1 MSPPKPKPDK
11 PSSPRPKT
19 PKITPTNSK
28 NGAPTTSPTKSAP
41 APGATTPKS
50 MPTPTSSG
58 LSQQKRKPELKKPEP
73 SLLGDFLLGRP
84 SPQRVAAQR
93 SASKRRKTMSMD
105 AQNVR
110 EELRQE
116 MRAAAVR
123 KLQQPGGVRDRVKA
137 WQKASQA
144 AVKAEG
150 LPIPVAEDA
159 PSEPTEFAVNLS
171 GDDVDEEDRMRIK
184 WRQKPKKKNPK
195 IVTAEPKTST
205 GSDST
210 AKEKKK
216 VPGKSTDDRPDVIIK
231 EARPRPELPKKRII
245 SDDHW
250 MKKQQQKGKGHAKPP
265 VPEAGQPIPKDF
277 LKRTAQN
284 PSVQKKIKDWA
295 QRVELPPPPPPVT
308 KRPTVKKYRHAKTG
322 ETVTVEEEESDEHHR
337 GALSEP
343 DMPRR
348 KRSSS
353 GERRRAS
360 PKPRTAHRPPDDEN
374 RVRPLQARRSNDDGI
389 RVRTVKPAR
398 SLPDDGIRVRPGPPV
413 SAESSS
419 RSTSTSSP
427 SSSSG
432 RTPSERSGSRT
443 PPRRASPPPRRASTP
458 PRKASTPKPRARS
471 EHSAASDDVIE
482 VIVEP
487 ESEAS
492 STSRSPSPP
501 PKRRLRSP
509 PPPKRKGPRRR
520 GSRGGVR
527 RKPKPR
533 SPSSPTTA
541 TQTETTTDGR
551 RPGADKPRPAPKNH
565 ESSGDDSD
573 RRPPTAA
580 GIDGLAEIPFGFSAF
595 SELELPLRGN
605 PEGAHVRQSA
615 RPKPKPQRTDSLKL
629 VPNVLRKV
637 VSGAMEKMQE
647 MAHEMA
653 EPPRPPPTGN
663 KPARIE
669 SWLNNTVDPFV
680 EGMPNL
686 PSVVAPEPLRVSTAE
701 RNSKEKLV
709 DRGLPAHRERAP
721 ERNSKERLVDR
732 DSRNSKE
739 KLVDREL
746 PTHRERTPEVSK
758 RASVEQPRRK
768 ERPHTPPTHEEPRK
782 SSARSDDSDVTP
794 KKRKSPT
801 TTPDSAAVRKRRST
815 PRSPTLPRRSSGP
828 VKKPFRDVLK
838 EAFKGES
845 SAHKIAPMV
854 YPSCETDVESEP
866 ETEDGSESRRSPPQQ
881 RSPDSYK
888 RRSASP
894 DRPPTAD
901 SYSSSEPSTRGP
913 PRRRRPTSGAHD
925 LSTILS
931 EDSREDQE
939 PHGKKDT
946 DSVSTVSQ
954 STVTQTPEEAFGQP
968 TPLTREASQQSQNSQ
983 RSRKSGSLKRRL
995 TKHSDLVS
1003 VLSLPD
1009 DGQIIPPSR
1018 SRSIKASRSLHRKPS
1033 KANDSRVK
1041 DLLEEFADDEHF
1053 YHRELKTLVDGV
1065 VPVLLNEFVHGDD
1078 ADDADRKTD
1087 SMAKAVVNMGVALE
1101 KLWTYHK
1108 RAPLHDIRR
1117 LLEWLEAVSP
1127 VYNNYLDV
1135 WRLGFQ
1141 DLIVNLAP
1149 PSGRIDEN
1157 DSLLNALPR
1166 NEAGDV
1172 LSYNGERVDV
1182 AYLLKRPL
1190 IRIKWMYKF
1199 LRAAVMVIKTPETED
1214 LLKLYGNL
1222 QEKARTR
1229 HREEFAR
1236 MTDED
1241 ANNTDTT
1248 RIRDLRTLRPLDNVR
1263 IDQTRQ
1269 VAAKD
1274 SFEMDLD
1281 HSSGQRLECQIEL
1294 MHRDRVNVPSDMGDI
1309 LIRDISNKAKPWL
1322 LFPPVPRQYISAR
1335 KGDSPRSMIVMIRG
1349 RHNGDEWYEL
1359 IKLSTTEEIQI
1370 TDWLGILGSDPMP
1383 PLSRP
1388 KPRMSMSLIQ
1398 VSSPKADDLDVPI
1411 GEPSIIGASD
1421 DESKTPSRYHKRQ
1434 ASAPVTSYPAPNKHI
1449 PYSESVDIFRSQP
1462 LTPDYGIEPVP
1473 IPKPLN
1479 IKGSAPVQPPVE
1491 LAPTARV
1498 KRRTS
1503 SPLKHEYH
1511 PSDTDSET
1519 EDSALSDSESSSSS
1533 SDELDE
1539 NDVPDTIPGYSIKQP
1554 LPQIVEESVVSD
1566 NTIAPLDS
1574 ASQVGAPH
1582 SGQQTP
1588 RERPVQRF
1596 VASVSYWSNRKGI
1609 WREINT
1615 EPSQILVFPGSM
1627 EVHMLHE
1634 NPGNKQAYPLQ
1645 TSGTSEVD
1653 MANREAGGIV
1663 PLICLILTPVVM
1675 IRRSTALDLEVRSR
1689 VSPESRLSS
1698 IDSGMFRFR
1707 AASQDE
1713 AKALYEAVH
1722 RSRLNNARYIQL
1734 AEEARVR
1741 SFGQQVYNDS
1751 RAGSADGTE
1760 TSSRRRGIFGRKNS
1774 YRASTRAPSQHSST
1788 TTSVSAT
1795 SFLRRLLGGE
1805 NKSFNIGR
1813 STVDKQSRPGSI
1825 AGSGTPGGSGSLYS
1839 SGYSSSPG
1847 NDSSTPPRSASASV
1861 SGSGSHSPSRWS
1873 TGLAK
1878 PFTPGQPLEIR
1889 CHLNVQSNRWADR
1902 GDCILHISRPPPG
1915 VRQELSLYHGLEKRI
1930 IVTHATKKVS
1940 DKPLILLDA
1949 VLGSKSFSM
1958 LGTKG
1963 IMCSVWENLRDE
1975 EGNVG
1980 LAPRTGTVAGKVT
1993 KWCFQCKSVQQANWI
2008 FGIVTSEV
2016 EGLML

>member
-11 PSSPRPKT
+11 SPSPRPKT

-28 NGAPTTSPTKSAP
+28 NGAPTTSPTKSAT

-50 MPTPTSSG
+50 VPTPTNSG
-58 LSQQKRKPELKKPEP
+58 LSQQKKKPELKKPELKKPEP

-93 SASKRRKTMSMD
+93 SASIKRRKTMSMD

-159 PSEPTEFAVNLS
+159 GSEPTEFAVNLS

-184 WRQKPKKKNPK
+184 WRQKPKKKKPK
-195 IVTAEPKTST
+195 IETVEPKGAS

-216 VPGKSTDDRPDVIIK
+216 VPGKLADDRPDVIVK
-231 EARPRPELPKKRII
+231 EARPRPGLPKKRII

-250 MKKQQQKGKGHAKPP
+250 MKKQQKGKGPAQNPI
-265 VPEAGQPIPKDF
+265 PEAGQPIPKDF

-284 PSVQKKIKDWA
+284 PSVQKKIRDWA

-322 ETVTVEEEESDEHHR
+322 ETVTVEEEEDDDHHR

-360 PKPRTAHRPPDDEN
+360 PKPRTQQRP
-374 RVRPLQARRSNDDGI
+374 
-389 RVRTVKPAR
+389 
-398 SLPDDGIRVRPGPPV
+398 PDDGIRRTVISEEPES
-413 SAESSS
+413 SAEEKAKK
-419 RSTSTSSP
+419 
-427 SSSSG
+427 SSSSK
-432 RTPSERSGSRT
+432 E
-443 PPRRASPPPRRASTP
+443 
-458 PRKASTPKPRARS
+458 
-471 EHSAASDDVIE
+471 E
-482 VIVEP
+482 V
-487 ESEAS
+487 A
-492 STSRSPSPP
+492 
-501 PKRRLRSP
+501 K
-509 PPPKRKGPRRR
+509 KKGFPWN
-520 GSRGGVR
+520 GV
-527 RKPKPR
+527 
-533 SPSSPTTA
+533 
-541 TQTETTTDGR
+541 
-551 RPGADKPRPAPKNH
+551 
-565 ESSGDDSD
+565 SSGEDSD

-580 GIDGLAEIPFGFSAF
+580 GIDDLAEIPFGFSAF
-595 SELELPLRGN
+595 SELDLPLRGN
-605 PEGAHVRQSA
+605 PGGTHARQSA
-615 RPKPKPQRTDSLKL
+615 KPKPRPQRNDSLKL
-629 VPNVLRKV
+629 VPNVLKKV
-637 VSGAMEKMQE
+637 MTGAMEKMQ
-647 MAHEMA
+647 EMA

-686 PSVVAPEPLRVSTAE
+686 PPVVAPEPLRVST
-701 RNSKEKLV
+701 
-709 DRGLPAHRERAP
+709 P

-739 KLVDREL
+739 KLVDRDL
-746 PTHRERTPEVSK
+746 PAHKERAPEISK
-758 RASVEQPRRK
+758 RASAEQPRRK
-768 ERPHTPPTHEEPRK
+768 ERPQTPVTHEEPRK
-782 SSARSDDSDVTP
+782 ASTRSDDSEVTP
-794 KKRKSPT
+794 KRRKSPT
-801 TTPDSAAVRKRRST
+801 TTPESAAVLKRRST

-866 ETEDGSESRRSPPQQ
+866 ETEDDGESKRSPPQQ

-894 DRPPTAD
+894 DRPSTAD
-901 SYSSSEPSTRGP
+901 SYSSSEPSTRAP

-968 TPLTREASQQSQNSQ
+968 TPLTREASQLSQNSQ

-995 TKHSDLVS
+995 TTKHSDLVS

-1009 DGQIIPPSR
+1009 DGQLVPPSR

-1065 VPVLLNEFVHGDD
+1065 VPVLLNEFVHGDNV
-1078 ADDADRKTD
+1078 DDADRKTD

-1101 KLWTYHK
+1101 KMWTYHK

-1141 DLIVNLAP
+1141 DLLVNLAP
-1149 PSGRIDEN
+1149 ASGRVDEN

-1166 NEAGDV
+1166 NEDGDV

-1236 MTDED
+1236 LTDED

-1248 RIRDLRTLRPLDNVR
+1248 RARDLRNLRPLDSVR

-1294 MHRDRVNVPSDMGDI
+1294 MLRDRVNVPSDMGDI

-1335 KGDSPRSMIVMIRG
+1335 KGESPRSMIVMIRG

-1359 IKLSTTEEIQI
+1359 IKLSTTEEVQI
-1370 TDWLGILGSDPMP
+1370 TDWLGILGSDPRP

-1411 GEPSIIGASD
+1411 GEPSVIGASD

-1462 LTPDYGIEPVP
+1462 LTPSYGIEPVP
-1473 IPKPLN
+1473 IPRPLN
-1479 IKGSAPVQPPVE
+1479 IKGAVPAQPPVE
-1491 LAPTARV
+1491 LAPTAQV

-1566 NTIAPLDS
+1566 NTIAPSQS

-1582 SGQQTP
+1582 PGQQIP
-1588 RERPVQRF
+1588 RERPVQSF
-1596 VASVSYWSNRKGI
+1596 VVSVSYWSNRKGI

-1615 EPSQILVFPGSM
+1615 EPSRILVFPGSM

-1698 IDSGMFRFR
+1698 IDSDMFRFR

-1751 RAGSADGTE
+1751 GAGSADGTE
-1760 TSSRRRGIFGRKNS
+1760 TSSRRKGIFGRKNS
-1774 YRASTRAPSQHSST
+1774 YRASTRAPSQHSSA
-1788 TTSVSAT
+1788 TTSVSAI

-1805 NKSFNIGR
+1805 NKSFNIGK
-1813 STVDKQSRPGSI
+1813 STVDKQSRPDSI
-1825 AGSGTPGGSGSLYS
+1825 AGSGGAHGSGSGSLYS
-1839 SGYSSSPG
+1839 SGYSSGTGG
-1847 NDSSTPPRSASASV
+1847 NDSSTPPRSASASA
-1861 SGSGSHSPSRWS
+1861 SGTGSRSPSRWS

-1889 CHLNVQSNRWADR
+1889 CHLNVQNNRWADK
-1902 GDCILHISRPPPG
+1902 GDCILHIGRPPPG

-1949 VLGSKSFSM
+1949 VLGSKCFSM

-2008 FGIVTSEV
+2008 FGMVTSEV

>member
-11 PSSPRPKT
+11 SPSPRPKT

-28 NGAPTTSPTKSAP
+28 NGAPTISPTKSAT
-41 APGATTPKS
+41 ALGATTPKS
-50 MPTPTSSG
+50 
-58 LSQQKRKPELKKPEP
+58 LKKPEP

-159 PSEPTEFAVNLS
+159 RSEPTEFAVNLS

-184 WRQKPKKKNPK
+184 WRQKPPKKKKPK
-195 IVTAEPKTST
+195 IETVEPKGTS

-210 AKEKKK
+210 AKEKIK
-216 VPGKSTDDRPDVIIK
+216 VLGKLADDKPDVIIK
-231 EARPRPELPKKRII
+231 EARPRPE
-245 SDDHW
+245 
-250 MKKQQQKGKGHAKPP
+250 
-265 VPEAGQPIPKDF
+265 
-277 LKRTAQN
+277 
-284 PSVQKKIKDWA
+284 DWA
-295 QRVELPPPPPPVT
+295 QRVELPPPPPPVAR
-308 KRPTVKKYRHAKTG
+308 RPTVKTYRHAKTG
-322 ETVTVEEEESDEHHR
+322 ETVTVEEEEDDDHHR

-353 GERRRAS
+353 GES
-360 PKPRTAHRPPDDEN
+360 
-374 RVRPLQARRSNDDGI
+374 RRSNSNPRTQQCPPNDGI
-389 RVRTVKPAR
+389 RVRSLQKRGSKDDGIRICPAKPAR
-398 SLPDDGIRVRPGPPV
+398 SLPDDGIKVRPGPPV
-413 SAESSS
+413 SADSSS
-419 RSTSTSSP
+419 RGASP
-427 SSSSG
+427 
-432 RTPSERSGSRT
+432 
-443 PPRRASPPPRRASTP
+443 PPRRTSTPPRRASTP
-458 PRKASTPKPRARS
+458 LRKASTPKPRARS
-471 EHSAASDDVIE
+471 DHSAASDDVIE

-487 ESEAS
+487 ESEV
-492 STSRSPSPP
+492 
-501 PKRRLRSP
+501 P
-509 PPPKRKGPRRR
+509 PPPKRKLPRRR
-520 GSRGGVR
+520 GSRGGAR
-527 RKPKPR
+527 RKPKRR
-533 SPSSPTTA
+533 SPSPPTTA
-541 TQTETTTDGR
+541 TQTETTTDDR
-551 RPGADKPRPAPKNH
+551 RPGADKPMPTPRNGG
-565 ESSGDDSD
+565 SSGEDSD

-580 GIDGLAEIPFGFSAF
+580 GIDDLAEIPFGFSAF

-605 PEGAHVRQSA
+605 TQRTHARQSA
-615 RPKPKPQRTDSLKL
+615 KPKPKPQRNESLKL
-629 VPNVLRKV
+629 VPNVLKKV
-637 VSGAMEKMQE
+637 MTGAMEKMQ
-647 MAHEMA
+647 EMA

-686 PSVVAPEPLRVSTAE
+686 PPVVAPEPLRVSTPE

-709 DRGLPAHRERAP
+709 DRDLPAHRERAP
-721 ERNSKERLVDR
+721 ERNSKEKLVDR
-732 DSRNSKE
+732 DVS
-739 KLVDREL
+739 
-746 PTHRERTPEVSK
+746 THKARTHEISK
-758 RASVEQPRRK
+758 RASAELPRRK
-768 ERPHTPPTHEEPRK
+768 ERPQTPVTHEELRK
-782 SSARSDDSDVTP
+782 TSTRSDDSEVTP
-794 KKRKSPT
+794 KRRKSPT
-801 TTPDSAAVRKRRST
+801 TTPDSAAGLKRHST
-815 PRSPTLPRRSSGP
+815 PRSPTLPRRSSGS

-866 ETEDGSESRRSPPQQ
+866 ETEDDLESRRSPPQQ

-894 DRPPTAD
+894 DRPSRAD

-913 PRRRRPTSGAHD
+913 SRRRRPTSDLHD

-931 EDSREDQE
+931 EDSREYQE
-939 PHGKKDT
+939 PYGKKDT

-954 STVTQTPEEAFGQP
+954 STVTQAPEEAFGQP
-968 TPLTREASQQSQNSQ
+968 TPLTREASQQSQTSQ
-983 RSRKSGSLKRRL
+983 ISRKSGSLKRRL
-995 TKHSDLVS
+995 TTKHSDLVS

-1009 DGQIIPPSR
+1009 DGQLVPPSR

-1033 KANDSRVK
+1033 KATDSRVN

-1065 VPVLLNEFVHGDD
+1065 VPVLLNEFVHGDNV
-1078 ADDADRKTD
+1078 DDADRKTD

-1149 PSGRIDEN
+1149 PSGKIDEN

-1166 NEAGDV
+1166 NEDGDV

-1236 MTDED
+1236 ITDED

-1248 RIRDLRTLRPLDNVR
+1248 RARDLRNLRPLDNVR
-1263 IDQTRQ
+1263 IDPSRQ

-1274 SFEMDLD
+1274 SFEMDLE

-1335 KGDSPRSMIVMIRG
+1335 KGESPRSMIVMIRG

-1359 IKLSTTEEIQI
+1359 IKLSTTEEVQI

-1388 KPRMSMSLIQ
+1388 KPPMSMSLIH

-1411 GEPSIIGASD
+1411 GEPSVIGSYD
-1421 DESKTPSRYHKRQ
+1421 DEVRTPSRYHKRQ

-1462 LTPDYGIEPVP
+1462 ITPAYGIESVP
-1473 IPKPLN
+1473 IPRPLN
-1479 IKGSAPVQPPVE
+1479 IKGSAAVQPPVE
-1491 LAPTARV
+1491 LGPTTRV

-1511 PSDTDSET
+1511 PSDIDSET
-1519 EDSALSDSESSSSS
+1519 EESARSDSESSSSS

-1539 NDVPDTIPGYSIKQP
+1539 DDVPDTIPGYSLKQP
-1554 LPQIVEESVVSD
+1554 LPQIVEESVVSE
-1566 NTIAPLDS
+1566 NTIAPSQS
-1574 ASQVGAPH
+1574 ASQVGAPQP
-1582 SGQQTP
+1582 GQQTP
-1588 RERPVQRF
+1588 QERTVQRF

-1615 EPSQILVFPGSM
+1615 EPSRILVFPGSM
-1627 EVHMLHE
+1627 EVHMLQE
-1634 NPGNKQAYPLQ
+1634 TPGNKQAYPLQ

-1722 RSRLNNARYIQL
+1722 QSRLNNARYIQL

-1741 SFGQQVYNDS
+1741 SFGQQIQNDS
-1751 RAGSADGTE
+1751 GAGSADGTE
-1760 TSSRRRGIFGRKNS
+1760 TSSRRKSIFGRKNS
-1774 YRASTRAPSQHSST
+1774 YRASTRAPSQHSSA
-1788 TTSVSAT
+1788 TTSVSAK

-1805 NKSFNIGR
+1805 NTSFNIGK

-1825 AGSGTPGGSGSLYS
+1825 AGSGGAHGGGSGSLYS
-1839 SGYSSSPG
+1839 SGYSSGTGG
-1847 NDSSTPPRSASASV
+1847 NDSSTPPRSAS
-1861 SGSGSHSPSRWS
+1861 GSGSQSPSRWS
-1873 TGLAK
+1873 IGLAK

-1889 CHLNVQSNRWADR
+1889 CHLNVQNNRWADK
-1902 GDCILHISRPPPG
+1902 GDCILHIGRPPPG

-1980 LAPRTGTVAGKVT
+1980 LAPRTGRVAGKVT
-1993 KWCFQCKSVQQANWI
+1993 KWCFQCKSVQQANWV
-2008 FGIVTSEV
+2008 FGMVTSEV
-2016 EGLML
+2016 EGLLL

>member
-1 MSPPKPKPDK
+1 
-11 PSSPRPKT
+11 
-19 PKITPTNSK
+19 
-28 NGAPTTSPTKSAP
+28 
-41 APGATTPKS
+41 
-50 MPTPTSSG
+50 
-58 LSQQKRKPELKKPEP
+58 
-73 SLLGDFLLGRP
+73 
-84 SPQRVAAQR
+84 
-93 SASKRRKTMSMD
+93 
-105 AQNVR
+105 
-110 EELRQE
+110 
-116 MRAAAVR
+116 
-123 KLQQPGGVRDRVKA
+123 
-137 WQKASQA
+137 
-144 AVKAEG
+144 
-150 LPIPVAEDA
+150 
-159 PSEPTEFAVNLS
+159 
-171 GDDVDEEDRMRIK
+171 
-184 WRQKPKKKNPK
+184 
-195 IVTAEPKTST
+195 
-205 GSDST
+205 
-210 AKEKKK
+210 
-216 VPGKSTDDRPDVIIK
+216 
-231 EARPRPELPKKRII
+231 
-245 SDDHW
+245 
-250 MKKQQQKGKGHAKPP
+250 
-265 VPEAGQPIPKDF
+265 
-277 LKRTAQN
+277 
-284 PSVQKKIKDWA
+284 
-295 QRVELPPPPPPVT
+295 
-308 KRPTVKKYRHAKTG
+308 
-322 ETVTVEEEESDEHHR
+322 
-337 GALSEP
+337 
-343 DMPRR
+343 
-348 KRSSS
+348 
-353 GERRRAS
+353 
-360 PKPRTAHRPPDDEN
+360 
-374 RVRPLQARRSNDDGI
+374 
-389 RVRTVKPAR
+389 
-398 SLPDDGIRVRPGPPV
+398 
-413 SAESSS
+413 
-419 RSTSTSSP
+419 
-427 SSSSG
+427 
-432 RTPSERSGSRT
+432 
-443 PPRRASPPPRRASTP
+443 
-458 PRKASTPKPRARS
+458 
-471 EHSAASDDVIE
+471 
-482 VIVEP
+482 
-487 ESEAS
+487 
-492 STSRSPSPP
+492 
-501 PKRRLRSP
+501 
-509 PPPKRKGPRRR
+509 
-520 GSRGGVR
+520 
-527 RKPKPR
+527 
-533 SPSSPTTA
+533 
-541 TQTETTTDGR
+541 
-551 RPGADKPRPAPKNH
+551 
-565 ESSGDDSD
+565 
-573 RRPPTAA
+573 
-580 GIDGLAEIPFGFSAF
+580 
-595 SELELPLRGN
+595 
-605 PEGAHVRQSA
+605 
-615 RPKPKPQRTDSLKL
+615 
-629 VPNVLRKV
+629 
-637 VSGAMEKMQE
+637 MEKMQE

-653 EPPRPPPTGN
+653 EPPRPPPTGH

-680 EGMPNL
+680 EGMSDL
-686 PSVVAPEPLRVSTAE
+686 PPVVAPEPLRVSAPE
-701 RNSKEKLV
+701 RGSKEKLV
-709 DRGLPAHRERAP
+709 E
-721 ERNSKERLVDR
+721 R

-739 KLVDREL
+739 KLVERDARNSRERLLDRDL
-746 PTHRERTPEVSK
+746 PVNRERTPEISK

-768 ERPHTPPTHEEPRK
+768 ERPHTPPTHEEPHK
-782 SSARSDDSDVTP
+782 TSTRSDDSDITP
-794 KKRKSPT
+794 KRRKSPT
-801 TTPDSAAVRKRRST
+801 ITPEAAAVLKRRST

-845 SAHKIAPMV
+845 SAHKIVPMV
-854 YPSCETDVESEP
+854 YPSCETDVESER
-866 ETEDGSESRRSPPQQ
+866 ESEDDMESRRSPPPQ

-894 DRPPTAD
+894 DCPSTTD
-901 SYSSSEPSTRGP
+901 SYSSSEPSTRGPP

-931 EDSREDQE
+931 EDSREDQGSHGPQ

-1009 DGQIIPPSR
+1009 DGQLVPPSR

-1033 KANDSRVK
+1033 KANNSRVK
-1041 DLLEEFADDEHF
+1041 DLLEEFADDEYF

-1065 VPVLLNEFVHGDD
+1065 VPVLLNEFVHGDKV
-1078 ADDADRKTD
+1078 DDADRKTN
-1087 SMAKAVVNMGVALE
+1087 SLAKAVVNMGVALE

-1117 LLEWLEAVSP
+1117 LLEWLESVSP
-1127 VYNNYLDV
+1127 IYNSYLDV

-1166 NEAGDV
+1166 NEDGDV

-1248 RIRDLRTLRPLDNVR
+1248 RARDLRNLRPLDNVR
-1263 IDQTRQ
+1263 IDQTKQ

-1294 MHRDRVNVPSDMGDI
+1294 MHRDKVNVPSDMGDI

-1335 KGDSPRSMIVMIRG
+1335 KGDSPRSMIAMIRG
-1349 RHNGDEWYEL
+1349 RHNGEEWFEL
-1359 IKLSTTEEIQI
+1359 IKLSTAEEVQI
-1370 TDWLGILGSDPMP
+1370 TDWLQILGSDPMP

-1398 VSSPKADDLDVPI
+1398 ISSPKADDLDVPI
-1411 GEPSIIGASD
+1411 GEPSVIGASD

-1434 ASAPVTSYPAPNKHI
+1434 ASAPVTSYPPPNKHI

-1462 LTPDYGIEPVP
+1462 LTPNYGIEPVP

-1491 LAPTARV
+1491 LGPTNRV

-1566 NTIAPLDS
+1566 NTIAPSQS
-1574 ASQVGAPH
+1574 ASQVGAPTP
-1582 SGQQTP
+1582 GQQTP

-1609 WREINT
+1609 WREINS

-1707 AASQDE
+1707 AANQDE

-1741 SFGQQVYNDS
+1741 SFGQQVYNES
-1751 RAGSADGTE
+1751 GAGSADGTE
-1760 TSSRRRGIFGRKNS
+1760 TSSRRKGIFGRKNS
-1774 YRASTRAPSQHSST
+1774 YRASTRAPSQHSSA

-1805 NKSFNIGR
+1805 NKSFNIGK

-1825 AGSGTPGGSGSLYS
+1825 AGSGAPGGSLYS
-1839 SGYSSSPG
+1839 SGYSSGTG

-1861 SGSGSHSPSRWS
+1861 SGTGSHSPSRWS

-1889 CHLNVQSNRWADR
+1889 CHLNVQNNRWADK

-2008 FGIVTSEV
+2008 FGMVTSEV

>member
-11 PSSPRPKT
+11 PPSPRPKT

-28 NGAPTTSPTKSAP
+28 NGAPTISPTKSAT
-41 APGATTPKS
+41 ALRATTPKS
-50 MPTPTSSG
+50 VPTPTNSG
-58 LSQQKRKPELKKPEP
+58 LSHHKKKPELKKPEP

-159 PSEPTEFAVNLS
+159 RSEPTEFAVNLS

-184 WRQKPKKKNPK
+184 WRQKPPKQKKPK
-195 IVTAEPKTST
+195 IETVEPKGTS

-210 AKEKKK
+210 AKEKNK
-216 VPGKSTDDRPDVIIK
+216 VLGKLADGRPDVIIK
-231 EARPRPELPKKRII
+231 EARPRPGLPKKRII

-250 MKKQQQKGKGHAKPP
+250 MKKQQKGKGLAKSPS
-265 VPEAGQPIPKDF
+265 PEAGQPIPKDF

-284 PSVQKKIKDWA
+284 PSVQKKIRDWA
-295 QRVELPPPPPPVT
+295 QRVELPPPPPPVAR
-308 KRPTVKKYRHAKTG
+308 RPTVKTYRHAKTG
-322 ETVTVEEEESDEHHR
+322 ETVTVEVDEDDDHHR

-353 GERRRAS
+353 GESRRS
-360 PKPRTAHRPPDDEN
+360 SSNPRTQQGPPTDGI
-374 RVRPLQARRSNDDGI
+374 RVRSLQKRGSNDDGI
-389 RVRTVKPAR
+389 RISPVKPTR
-398 SLPDDGIRVRPGPPV
+398 SLSDDGIKVRLGPPV
-413 SAESSS
+413 SADSSS
-419 RSTSTSSP
+419 RSTSTVSP

-432 RTPSERSGSRT
+432 RTPSDRPGSKT
-443 PPRRASPPPRRASTP
+443 PPRGASPPPRRASTP
-458 PRKASTPKPRARS
+458 PRRASTPLIRKASTPKPRARS
-471 EHSAASDDVIE
+471 DHSAASDDVIE
-482 VIVEP
+482 IIVEP
-487 ESEAS
+487 ESEVS
-492 STSRSPSPP
+492 SRRSPSPP

-509 PPPKRKGPRRR
+509 PPPKRKLPRRR
-520 GSRGGVR
+520 GSRGGAR
-527 RKPKPR
+527 RKPKRR
-533 SPSSPTTA
+533 SPSPPTTA
-541 TQTETTTDGR
+541 TQTETTTDDR
-551 RPGADKPRPAPKNH
+551 RPGADKPMPTPRNGT
-565 ESSGDDSD
+565 SSGEDSD

-580 GIDGLAEIPFGFSAF
+580 GIDDLAEIPFGFSAF

-605 PEGAHVRQSA
+605 TQRTHARQSA
-615 RPKPKPQRTDSLKL
+615 KPKPKPQRNESLKL
-629 VPNVLRKV
+629 VPNVLKKV
-637 VSGAMEKMQE
+637 MTGAMEKMQ
-647 MAHEMA
+647 EMA

-686 PSVVAPEPLRVSTAE
+686 PPVVAPEPLPVSTPE

-709 DRGLPAHRERAP
+709 DRDSPALRERAP
-721 ERNSKERLVDR
+721 ERNSKEKLVDR
-732 DSRNSKE
+732 DVS
-739 KLVDREL
+739 
-746 PTHRERTPEVSK
+746 THKARTPEISK
-758 RASVEQPRRK
+758 RASAELPRRK
-768 ERPHTPPTHEEPRK
+768 ERPQTPVAHEELRK
-782 SSARSDDSDVTP
+782 SSTRSDDSKVTP
-794 KKRKSPT
+794 KRRKSPT
-801 TTPDSAAVRKRRST
+801 TTPDSAAGLKRRST
-815 PRSPTLPRRSSGP
+815 PRSPTLPRRSSGS

-866 ETEDGSESRRSPPQQ
+866 ETEDDLESRRSPPQQ

-894 DRPPTAD
+894 DRPSRAS

-913 PRRRRPTSGAHD
+913 SRRRRPTSDLHD

-931 EDSREDQE
+931 EDSREYQE
-939 PHGKKDT
+939 PYGKKDT

-954 STVTQTPEEAFGQP
+954 STVTQAPEEAFGQP
-968 TPLTREASQQSQNSQ
+968 TPLTREASQQSQTSQ
-983 RSRKSGSLKRRL
+983 ISRKSGSLKRRL
-995 TKHSDLVS
+995 TTKHSDLVS

-1009 DGQIIPPSR
+1009 DGQLVPPSR

-1033 KANDSRVK
+1033 KANDSRVN

-1065 VPVLLNEFVHGDD
+1065 VPVLLNEFVHGDNV
-1078 ADDADRKTD
+1078 DDADRKTD

-1149 PSGRIDEN
+1149 PSGKIDEN

-1166 NEAGDV
+1166 NEDGDV

-1199 LRAAVMVIKTPETED
+1199 LRAAVMVIKTSETED

-1248 RIRDLRTLRPLDNVR
+1248 RARDLRNLRPLDNVR
-1263 IDQTRQ
+1263 IDPSRQ

-1274 SFEMDLD
+1274 SFEMDLE
-1281 HSSGQRLECQIEL
+1281 HSSGQRLECQVEL

-1335 KGDSPRSMIVMIRG
+1335 KGESPRSMIVMIRG

-1359 IKLSTTEEIQI
+1359 IKLSTTEEVQI

-1388 KPRMSMSLIQ
+1388 KPPMSMSLIH

-1411 GEPSIIGASD
+1411 GEPSVIGSYD
-1421 DESKTPSRYHKRQ
+1421 DEFRTPSRYHKRQ

-1462 LTPDYGIEPVP
+1462 ITPAYGIESVP
-1473 IPKPLN
+1473 IPRPLN
-1479 IKGSAPVQPPVE
+1479 IKGSAAVQPPVE
-1491 LAPTARV
+1491 LAPTTRV

-1511 PSDTDSET
+1511 PSDIDSET
-1519 EDSALSDSESSSSS
+1519 EESARSDSESSSSS

-1539 NDVPDTIPGYSIKQP
+1539 DDVPDTIPGYSLKQP
-1554 LPQIVEESVVSD
+1554 LPQIVEESVVSE
-1566 NTIAPLDS
+1566 NTIAPSQS
-1574 ASQVGAPH
+1574 ASQVGAPQP
-1582 SGQQTP
+1582 GQQTLQ
-1588 RERPVQRF
+1588 ERTVQRF
-1596 VASVSYWSNRKGI
+1596 IASVSYWSNRKGI

-1615 EPSQILVFPGSM
+1615 EPSRILVFPGSM
-1627 EVHMLHE
+1627 EVHMLQE
-1634 NPGNKQAYPLQ
+1634 TPGNKQAYPLQ

-1663 PLICLILTPVVM
+1663 PLICLVLTPVVM

-1722 RSRLNNARYIQL
+1722 QSRLNNARYIQL

-1741 SFGQQVYNDS
+1741 SFGQQTQNDAG
-1751 RAGSADGTE
+1751 AGSADGTE
-1760 TSSRRRGIFGRKNS
+1760 TSSRRKSMSIFGRKNS
-1774 YRASTRAPSQHSST
+1774 YRASTRAPSQHSSA
-1788 TTSVSAT
+1788 TTSVSAK

-1805 NKSFNIGR
+1805 NTSFNIGK

-1825 AGSGTPGGSGSLYS
+1825 AGSGGAHGGGGSGSLYS
-1839 SGYSSSPG
+1839 SGYSSGTGG
-1847 NDSSTPPRSASASV
+1847 NDSSTPPRSAS
-1861 SGSGSHSPSRWS
+1861 GSGSQSPSRWS
-1873 TGLAK
+1873 IGLAK

-1889 CHLNVQSNRWADR
+1889 CHLNVQNNRWADK
-1902 GDCILHISRPPPG
+1902 GDCILHIGRPPPG

-1980 LAPRTGTVAGKVT
+1980 LAPRTGRVAGKVT
-1993 KWCFQCKSVQQANWI
+1993 KWCFQCKSVQQANWV
-2008 FGIVTSEV
+2008 FGMVTSEV
-2016 EGLML
+2016 EGLLL